1 MSVRRISGVG
11 LWLVVL
17 WLLLWNDLSVGNVI
31 AGGLVA
37 VVVLASAHLPRLNGD
52 GQSDGQRV
60 RLAPLALLYFLGYV
74 IVKLVQSNLVL
85 AWEIITPR
93 NNINTGIVAVPLR
106 TESELA
112 MLVVANVVTLTP
124 GTVTIE
130 VTGSP
135 SSSPSPCWMVAELLS
150 PWLTSMLMT
159 VRDQAMPPTTKIR
172 WAVVEQPMNHVRLL
186 YSCRT
191 TNLVAP
197 M

>member
-1 MSVRRISGVG
+1 MSALRISGIG

-31 AGGLVA
+31 AGVLVA
-37 VVVLASAHLPRLNGD
+37 VVVLAGARLPKLTCVGSAD
-52 GQSDGQRV
+52 GERARV
-60 RLAPLALLYFLGYV
+60 APLSLVYFLGYV
-74 IVKLVQSNLVL
+74 LVKLIQSNLVL

-93 NNINTGIVAVPLR
+93 NKINTGIVAVPLR

-135 SSSPSPCWMVAELLS
+135 AVIYVNVLHLHDIEDVRRDLLRLEELSVRAFGSRSARAQLAASTGVAGARRSS
-150 PWLTSMLMT
+150 
-159 VRDQAMPPTTKIR
+159 
-172 WAVVEQPMNHVRLL
+172 
-186 YSCRT
+186 
-191 TNLVAP
+191 
-197 M
+197 

>member
-37 VVVLASAHLPRLNGD
+37 VVVLASAHLPRLNGV

-135 SSSPSPCWMVAELLS
+135 AVIYVNVLHLHDIEDVRRDLLRLEELSVRAFGSHFARAQMAASTTESANGESS
-150 PWLTSMLMT
+150 
-159 VRDQAMPPTTKIR
+159 
-172 WAVVEQPMNHVRLL
+172 
-186 YSCRT
+186 
-191 TNLVAP
+191 
-197 M
+197 